1 MEVIP
6 FDEQGR
12 TENWKLHL
20 PKSEGYSRGSR
31 PETHDRHCYIS
42 VNKIISLAQNK
53 KQDMKT

>member
-31 PETHDRHCYIS
+31 PETHDRHS
-42 VNKIISLAQNK
+42 VTFL
-53 KQDMKT
+53 